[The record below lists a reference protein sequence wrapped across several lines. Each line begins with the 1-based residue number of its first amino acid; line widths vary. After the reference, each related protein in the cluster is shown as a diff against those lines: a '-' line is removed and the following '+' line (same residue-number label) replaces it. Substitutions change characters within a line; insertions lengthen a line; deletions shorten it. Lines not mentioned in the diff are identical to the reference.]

1 MEGERAWPPI
11 PSAATLDCHRS
22 ENPTVNCAHEGSRVH
37 VPYKNLIPDDLRW
50 KSFILNPAPNHPPG
64 SVEKLPSTKPVPGAK
79 REWGLLPSSALVN
92 GPALALLG
100 CWAAGLPGGHRSW
113 SPATPV
119 GQHHLYLLTGATVSV
134 LFLFLLFP
142 FHRLFSCFYGLEK
155 VSFFLSPLFL
165 VLCTDVFIST
175 FPQW

>member
-22 ENPTVNCAHEGSRVH
+22 ENPTVNCAHEGSRVR

-50 KSFILNPAPNHPPG
+50 KSFILTPAPNHPPG

-79 REWGLLPSSALVN
+79 RQWGLLPSSALVN

-100 CWAAGLPGGHRSW
+100 CWPPWWASILVPRHTRGSAPSLPSHGCYCFR
-113 SPATPV
+113 A
-119 GQHHLYLLTGATVSV
+119 
-134 LFLFLLFP
+134 FLIFT
-142 FHRLFSCFYGLEK
+142 FSF
-155 VSFFLSPLFL
+155 S
-165 VLCTDVFIST
+165 
-175 FPQW
+175 